1 VPGHQVVGRVDAT
14 GEGAAR
20 FKAGERVGVGWIF
33 SACGQCAFC
42 RGGRENLCGDFKGTG
57 RDADG
62 GYQEYMLADERFTV
76 PIPGSLPDTAAAP
89 LLCAGAVGYRSLRLC
104 GHQNGEPLGLTGFG
118 ASGHLVL
125 KAARHLYPHS
135 PVFVFARDA
144 GERAFARSLGAAW
157 AGESAA
163 PPPALC
169 RSIIDT
175 TPVWKTVVD
184 SLAHLQPG
192 GRLVINAIRKESADQ
207 DALLNLSYA
216 QHFWMEK
223 EIKSVANVTR
233 RDLEEFLTLAA
244 HMGLKPETAL
254 YRFERANES
263 LLDLKNK
270 PVRGAKVLTME

>member
-1 VPGHQVVGRVDAT
+1 VDAT

-20 FKAGERVGVGWIF
+20 FKAGDRVGVGWIF
-33 SACGQCAFC
+33 SACGQCAYC
-42 RGGRENLCGDFKGTG
+42 RGGRENLCGDFRGTG

-62 GYQEYMLADERFTV
+62 GYQEYMVADERFTV
-76 PIPGSLPDTAAAP
+76 SIPGSLPDTAAAP
-89 LLCAGAVGYRSLRLC
+89 LLCAGAVGYRSLQLC
-104 GHQNGEPLGLTGFG
+104 KHEDGEPLGLTGFG

-125 KAARHLYPHS
+125 KTARQLYPHS

-157 AGESAA
+157 AGETAA

-175 TPVWKTVVD
+175 TPVWNTVVD

-192 GRLVINAIRKESADQ
+192 GRLVVNAIRKESTDQ
-207 DALLNLSYA
+207 DALLKLSYA
-216 QHFWMEK
+216 DHLWMEK

-233 RDLEEFLTLAA
+233 RDLEEFLALAA
-244 HMGLKPETAL
+244 EIDLRPETSL
-254 YRFERANES
+254 YPFDRANEA
-263 LLDLKNK
+263 LLKLKQGGMK
-270 PVRGAKVLTME
+270 SALVLQVADR